1 MKCENCGRNE
11 EPASSIA
18 AASTAE
24 RRSIRSGQ
32 GDRDGGAAPD
42 FRPEFLNRIDDII
55 VFRALTEQDIEEVTR
70 RMLKTVAGRMETMD
84 IHLDASDEAVKE
96 LAKEGFD
103 PRYGA
108 RPLRRAIQ
116 SKVEDAVA
124 VEDDKLV
131 VTK

>member
-42 FRPEFLNRIDDII
+42 FP
-55 VFRALTEQDIEEVTR
+55 
-70 RMLKTVAGRMETMD
+70 
-84 IHLDASDEAVKE
+84 
-96 LAKEGFD
+96 
-103 PRYGA
+103 P
-108 RPLRRAIQ
+108 
-116 SKVEDAVA
+116 
-124 VEDDKLV
+124 
-131 VTK
+131 